1 MRDRLTFHPTNSAG
15 GPAGGPVGGP
25 GGSPVQGERYESIPR
40 KPLLENFRNAPLQAI
55 NLLNKEVRIK
65 LCQKIELNQVADE
78 ERRAGVIKEELALL
92 REVLPKMVDNDGRK
106 KRGATGSNER
116 KEEKAPPCPDISP
129 ALLGPLVVDQSLTTM
144 DKVNAR
150 PTLSPSQTSCC
161 RWRES
166 SFSQSSLSSLF

>member
-1 MRDRLTFHPTNSAG
+1 M
-15 GPAGGPVGGP
+15 
-25 GGSPVQGERYESIPR
+25 
-40 KPLLENFRNAPLQAI
+40 ENFRNAPLQAI

-92 REVLPKMVDNDGRK
+92 REVLPKMVDNDGRE

-144 DKVNAR
+144 DKVKAR
-150 PTLSPSQTSCC
+150 PTLSQPSCC
-161 RWRES
+161 RWRK
-166 SFSQSSLSSLF
+166 SLPGLAMGGCGLQEAAGKLRPLPLSCRSGEKNKKLPKTDVDCQLKSVSLEV